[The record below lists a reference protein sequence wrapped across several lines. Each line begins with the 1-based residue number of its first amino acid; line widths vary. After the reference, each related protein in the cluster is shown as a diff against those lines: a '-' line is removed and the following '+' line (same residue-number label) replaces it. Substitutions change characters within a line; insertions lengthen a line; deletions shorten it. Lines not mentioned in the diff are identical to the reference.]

1 MITINEARAVIESLK
16 KDENRRSFSTQ
27 EFITVYK
34 NGCGLSYDEML
45 ARFGSVK
52 EAHKRIGLYLRRHC
66 SNRFNLDIR
75 FFSKETGRNVFDR
88 DNLNAR
94 WVIVSREEVV

>member
-1 MITINEARAVIESLK
+1 MITTNEVRAVIESLK

-27 EFITVYK
+27 EFIAAYK
-34 NGCGLSYDEML
+34 RGCSLSYDEML

-52 EAHKRIGLYLRRHC
+52 EAHKRIGLYLRTHC

-75 FFSKETGRNVFDR
+75 FLSKEMGTNVFDR
-88 DNLNAR
+88 ENLNAR
-94 WVIVSREEVV
+94 WVIVSREEAL